1 MLPLLPPL
9 VRSAKLIRGLTL
21 QTMIVMA
28 YMIFMMTE
36 TILFLCLRVYTIA
49 AIRFGLI
56 TVMQLA
62 NWRIF
67 MVWKF
72 LR

>member
-9 VRSAKLIRGLTL
+9 VRSAKLIRGLIL
-21 QTMIVMA
+21 QTMIMMA
-28 YMIFMMTE
+28 YMIFYDDGNDLIFE
-36 TILFLCLRVYTIA
+36 FTIA
-49 AIRFGLI
+49 AIIRFGLL

-67 MVWKF
+67 MV
-72 LR
+72 